1 MTDNVTLRASAFRP
15 RGAVGTVKSWRAILS
30 QVLLTVFT
38 IFFVSPL
45 IWMVATSLKPTAEV
59 FGTPPT
65 LIGSSIEWS
74 NYAKVW
80 TFVPFGRFIIVGFGV
95 ALLGTAI
102 VVVTSVLSGYAFSRL
117 HFRGRN
123 AMFLVFLGTLMV
135 PQEVVVVP
143 MFILMGKLGWV
154 NSYAA
159 LILPWAFTA
168 FGTFLLRQAF
178 LTVPME
184 LEEAAKI
191 DGANH
196 LQTLLRIMMP
206 VIVPS
211 IAVLTVFTFVGYWNS
226 FLWPLIIVSD
236 SAHSTV
242 PLGLNGF
249 LGQSGGQWGPLMAA
263 SAISMLPTA
272 LLAIWLQRFLVRGI
286 SLSGMGG
293 R

>member
-1 MTDNVTLRASAFRP
+1 MTDAAVAVRATDRTARGKGRKKVRRP
-15 RGAVGTVKSWRAILS
+15 FVS
-30 QVLLTVFT
+30 QTLLTIFT
-38 IFFVSPL
+38 AIFISPL

-65 LIGSSIEWS
+65 LIGSSLEWS

-80 TFVPFGRFIIVGFGV
+80 TFVPFGTFITVGFGV
-95 ALLGTAI
+95 AILGTAL

-178 LTVPME
+178 LTVPIE
-184 LEEAAKI
+184 LEEAAKL

-196 LQTLLRIMMP
+196 LQTLMRIMMP

-236 SAHSTV
+236 AAHTTV

-263 SAISMLPTA
+263 SAISMVPTA